1 MRILRTRK
9 PRAFSFIALNPRSK
23 IARLDSQRR
32 NGRILGPNN
41 LILVALFSSRVLG
54 HVIFQLSLD
63 PLGKHTDH
71 MLRVELTRAYSR
83 CS

>member
-9 PRAFSFIALNPRSK
+9 PYAFSFIALNPRLK

-54 HVIFQLSLD
+54 HVIFQLSPD

-71 MLRVELTRAYSR
+71 MLRVELTRVYSR